1 MIQYKKRFLSSFVLF
16 VLFASSLTVLV
27 NAEPSWVMWSK
38 TFGGVD
44 YDQAYSLVKTSDGGY
59 AIAGNTW
66 SFGTGGSDFWLVK
79 TDESGNMEWNQ
90 TYGGAGYDSASSLV
104 RTSDEGFALAG
115 QTESFGAGLGDFLL
129 VKTDESGNME
139 WSRTYGGVGR
149 DIANSLVQTSDG
161 GYAIAGDTYSF
172 GAGEDDFWLVKTD
185 GSGNMQWNRT
195 YGGGQSDWASSVVQ
209 TNDGGYAIAGRTFSF
224 GTGGSSDFWLIK
236 TDGSGN
242 VEWNHTYGGTGN
254 DRAYSLIKASDGG
267 YALAGVFNSFGA
279 GENGFWL
286 VKTDSL
292 GSMEWNKTYGREA
305 GVNAL
310 VETADG
316 GYALTGGTS
325 SLGFGNSDVWLVK
338 TDGSGNMQWNHVYGG
353 ERDDGATSL
362 VETSDGGYALAGNT
376 QSFGAG
382 GSDVWFIRTNEQ
394 GIPEFPSWAP
404 MLLTLATLA
413 VILAVYRKRLPKTP
427 NN

>member
-66 SFGTGGSDFWLVK
+66 SFGAGDTDFWLVK

-129 VKTDESGNME
+129 VKTDEIGNME

-172 GAGEDDFWLVKTD
+172 GAGEDDVWLVKTD

-195 YGGGQSDWASSVVQ
+195 YGGGQSDWARSVIQ

-224 GTGGSSDFWLIK
+224 GAGGSSDFWLIK
-236 TDGSGN
+236 TDGLGN
-242 VEWNHTYGGTGN
+242 MEWNQTYGGELN
-254 DRAYSLIKASDGG
+254 DRAYSLIAVSDGG
-267 YALAGVFNSFGA
+267 YALAGISESFG
-279 GENGFWL
+279 
-286 VKTDSL
+286 T
-292 GSMEWNKTYGREA
+292 GSY
-305 GVNAL
+305 
-310 VETADG
+310 
-316 GYALTGGTS
+316 
-325 SLGFGNSDVWLVK
+325 DVWLVK
-338 TDGSGNMQWNHVYGG
+338 IDDSGNMEWNHTYGG
-353 ERDDGATSL
+353 ERNDDANSL
-362 VETSDGGYALAGNT
+362 VETSDGGYALAGGT
-376 QSFGAG
+376 HSFGHGNNDFWLVKTDGSGNMEWNRFYGEAKNENAYSLVETSDGGFALAGGTESTGAG

-394 GIPEFPSWAP
+394 GVPEFPSWIILP
-404 MLLTLATLA
+404 LFLTITSI
-413 VILAVYRKRLPKTP
+413 ILIYRKRMKK
-427 NN
+427 